1 MIQVSIAKH
10 AVAFPSKVLA
20 RDGGKHIYN
29 IQLAEAASAYVDN
42 GWFVGK
48 GEFVELDLYK
58 AAAPTSFEGKVV
70 GKANNGNFYVEV
82 VTPGDA
88 MFVYQ
93 VPMIEET
100 YSNTFKKESNYTN
113 APTQVVRA
121 YELAVGDVVEISA
134 DGFDGTIA
142 TGDSVELKAITGVT
156 AAKRLA
162 KKTAS
167 QSSGD

>member
-70 GKANNGNFYVEV
+70 GKAANGNFYVEV
-82 VTPGDA
+82 LTPGDA
-88 MFVYQ
+88 LFVYQ

-100 YSNTFKKESNYTN
+100 YNNNFKKESNYTN
-113 APTQVVRA
+113 APKQVVRT
-121 YELAVGDVVEISA
+121 YELAVGDIVEISA
-134 DGFDGTIA
+134 DGFDGA
-142 TGDSVELKAITGVT
+142 VEVKDEVELKAIAGVT

-162 KKTAS
+162 KKS
-167 QSSGD
+167 I

>member
-1 MIQVSIAKH
+1 MIQMTIAKH

-29 IQLAEAASAYVDN
+29 IQLAEAADKFVDN

-48 GEFVELDLYK
+48 GDFIELDLYK

-70 GKANNGNFYVEV
+70 GIAPNGNYYVEV
-82 VTPGDA
+82 KSA
-88 MFVYQ
+88 ENALFVYQ

-100 YSNTFKKESNYTN
+100 YNNTFKKESNYTN
-113 APTQVVRA
+113 APKQVVRT
-121 YELAVGDVVEISA
+121 YELAVGDIVEISV
-134 DGFDGTIA
+134 DGFDGA
-142 TGDSVELKAITGVT
+142 VAVNDNVELKAIAGVT

-162 KKTAS
+162 KKS
-167 QSSGD
+167 I

>member
-1 MIQVSIAKH
+1 MIQMTIAKH

-29 IQLAEAASAYVDN
+29 IQLAEAADKFVDN
-42 GWFVGK
+42 GWFVSK
-48 GEFVELDLYK
+48 DKFIELDLYK
-58 AAAPTSFEGKVV
+58 AKAPTSFEGKVV
-70 GKANNGNFYVEV
+70 GIAPNGNFYVEV
-82 VTPGDA
+82 KSA
-88 MFVYQ
+88 ENALFVYQ

-134 DGFDGTIA
+134 DGFSGDIAVKDG
-142 TGDSVELKAITGVT
+142 VELKAISGVT
-156 AAKRLA
+156 AAMQLT
-162 KKTAS
+162 KKA
-167 QSSGD
+167 

>member
-10 AVAFPSKVLA
+10 AVAFHSKVLA

-88 MFVYQ
+88 LFVYQ

-100 YSNTFKKESNYTN
+100 YNNTFKKESNYTN
-113 APTQVVRA
+113 APTQVVRS
-121 YELAVGDVVEISA
+121 YELAVGDIVEISA
-134 DGFDGTIA
+134 DGFDGDVA
-142 TGDSVELKAITGVT
+142 VNDEVELKAVTGVT

-162 KKTAS
+162 KA
-167 QSSGD
+167 GA

>member
-1 MIQVSIAKH
+1 MVQISIAKH

-29 IQLAEAASAYVDN
+29 IQLAEASGKFVDN

-48 GEFVELDLYK
+48 GDFIELDLYK
-58 AAAPTSFEGKVV
+58 AAAPTSFEGTVV
-70 GKANNGNFYVEV
+70 GVAANGNFYVEV
-82 VTPGDA
+82 KSA
-88 MFVYQ
+88 ENALFVYQ

-113 APTQVVRA
+113 APKQVVRT
-121 YELAVGDVVEISA
+121 YELAVGDIVEISA
-134 DGFDGTIA
+134 DGFDGA
-142 TGDSVELKAITGVT
+142 VEVKDEVELKAIAGVT

-162 KKTAS
+162 KKS
-167 QSSGD
+167 I